1 MMSLNSFDNLDYC
14 VSDRVAVITLGTT
27 DGKNRLSAQF
37 MAEVATAIK
46 QANEDDK
53 VGCITVTAKGRIFSA
68 GINMEEVLLPKVLG
82 KEAYVEDDP
91 FTGGLGI
98 FDEDWT
104 ALLRHSKPMIVAF
117 NGPAIGGG
125 ITVFLAADI
134 LIASEDVSFSFPFVK
149 MGAVPEACST
159 KYLPARVGFGRAS
172 EILLSARS
180 ISSKEA
186 RDIGLIDELVPA
198 QQLMTRAMEIAKP
211 IANAPAT
218 MTTLTKQLLSDNC
231 LEQETGKVWRRESDA
246 LRACFSSS
254 DFNAVI
260 AKMQP

>member
-1 MMSLNSFDNLDYC
+1 MGLKSFDHLDYC
-14 VSDRVAVITLGTT
+14 VSDRVAVISLGTA
-27 DGKNRLSAQF
+27 DGKNRLSAPF
-37 MAEVATAIK
+37 MADLVAAIK
-46 QANEDDK
+46 EANDDVD
-53 VGCITVTAKGRIFSA
+53 VGCIIVSAKGRIFSA
-68 GINMEEVLLPKVLG
+68 GLNMEEVLLPKVLG

-104 ALLRHSKPMIVAF
+104 TLLRKSKPLIVAF

-125 ITVFLAADI
+125 ITIFLAADI
-134 LIASEDVSFSFPFVK
+134 LIAADEASFSFPFVK
-149 MGAVPEACST
+149 LGAVPEACST

-172 EILLSARS
+172 EILLRGRS
-180 ISSKEA
+180 VDSQEAKE
-186 RDIGLIDELVPA
+186 IGLIDERVPA
-198 QQLMTRAMEIAKP
+198 QQLMERAMEIAKP
-211 IANAPAT
+211 IANTPTT

-231 LEQETGKVWRRESDA
+231 QEQEVSNVWHRESDA

-260 AKMQP
+260 AKMRP